1 MDTNALEI
9 LDSFPHGVFGPVSST
24 TTTTTTTALP
34 DNMNNDN
41 KRSHDDALI
50 NALQISSQL
59 ARHSEQFFAALTKV
73 YTIYKLGYIL
83 TNDNPVIR
91 AKGCNLIGNL
101 CRHSDRFYTVL
112 VTKIHH
118 GHQSQGQS
126 HSRNTSSLLDLL
138 CNCCGDSDPN
148 TRKFASFA
156 GAS

>member
-1 MDTNALEI
+1 
-9 LDSFPHGVFGPVSST
+9 
-24 TTTTTTTALP
+24 
-34 DNMNNDN
+34 MNIEN

-112 VTKIHH
+112 VTKINH
-118 GHQSQGQS
+118 GQS
-126 HSRNTSSLLDLL
+126 HTRNSSSLLDLL

-156 GAS
+156 GKC